1 MVTDEPLHGDERLTT
16 RKWYEDLR
24 VGDHAAHIYHSKADQ
39 GRVIIDML
47 NWMDDESR
55 LVLISD
61 RWDEDPGQSR
71 SRLLDAAIEEGRFI
85 VVPARRPLY
94 ASGRFRA
101 EALRDVIN
109 IERDR
114 ASSEGYRGLVAIWDL
129 EWLKD
134 EPDDFEA
141 HIIHQSTLPLSGLP
155 PNLTLIGQYK
165 ASDLTTQQLERV
177 MRVNQL
183 VLEDGKLARQFWLV
197 ANSTMGRSP
206 RGRGSVGMTWTS
218 ETANIDNL

>member
-1 MVTDEPLHGDERLTT
+1 MCSTG
-16 RKWYEDLR
+16 
-24 VGDHAAHIYHSKADQ
+24 
-39 GRVIIDML
+39 
-47 NWMDDESR
+47 WMTKSR

-61 RWDEDPGQSR
+61 RWDEDSSQSS
-71 SRLLDAAIEEGRFI
+71 SRVLDAALEEGRFI

-109 IERDR
+109 VERER

-155 PNLTLIGQYK
+155 PNLTLIG
-165 ASDLTTQQLERV
+165 ARLDLTTQQLERV

-183 VLEDGKLARQFWLV
+183 VQGRKLARQFWLV

-206 RGRGSVGMTWTS
+206 QAGHRHNGHRNRQHRQPIGRVADHAQDHGHLDVLETRGRILRSMVSISSLLQLGCGT
-218 ETANIDNL
+218 